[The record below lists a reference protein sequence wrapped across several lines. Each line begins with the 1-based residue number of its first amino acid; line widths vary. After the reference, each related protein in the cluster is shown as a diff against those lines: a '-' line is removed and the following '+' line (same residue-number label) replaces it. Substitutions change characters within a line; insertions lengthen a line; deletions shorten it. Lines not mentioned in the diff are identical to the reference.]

1 MVVIDTIK
9 SGKDYSFLFFA
20 YFLNIWYTNF
30 VKGGT
35 FMGKFVF
42 KKSLGQNFLK
52 DNNVIHKI
60 VDSASIDKDTLV
72 IEIGPGQGAI
82 SRLIVP
88 RAKYSILYE
97 IDTRLNWYL
106 TKVLK
111 DYDNYSI
118 IMNDFLL
125 EDVNKELSKYEYKK
139 LYVVANLPYYITTPI
154 VNKFIDDNIF
164 PDKIVI
170 MIQKEVALRFAAS
183 VNSKDYGAL
192 TVFLNYYYDIK
203 RLFDVSKNCFFPKPK
218 VDSSVVCM
226 ELKKDRLYVRDM
238 FVFKNLVKDSFKH
251 KRKTLKNN
259 LEGYNLDKIEEI
271 LKKYNMDLNVR
282 AESISLEIFVEIAN
296 ELI

>member
-1 MVVIDTIK
+1 
-9 SGKDYSFLFFA
+9 
-20 YFLNIWYTNF
+20 
-30 VKGGT
+30 
-35 FMGKFVF
+35 MGKFVF

-106 TKVLK
+106 SKILK
-111 DYDNYSI
+111 EYDNYSI

-154 VNKFIDDNIF
+154 ITKIIN
-164 PDKIVI
+164 DKIPINEIVI
-170 MIQKEVALRFAAS
+170 MIQKEVADRFSAKPG
-183 VNSKDYGAL
+183 SKEYGQI
-192 TVFLNYYYDIK
+192 TVFLNYFFDI
-203 RLFDVSKNCFFPKPK
+203 DNVCNVSKNCFFPKPK
-218 VDSSVVCM
+218 VDSAVIKM
-226 ELKKDRLYVRDM
+226 KKKEINDYIKNFD
-238 FVFKNLVKDSFKH
+238 VFNKLVKDSFRF
-251 KRKTLKNN
+251 KRKTIKNN
-259 LEGYNLDKIEEI
+259 LVGYDLDIISNI
-271 LKKYNMDLNVR
+271 LTKYGFDINTRSENIPYNV
-282 AESISLEIFVEIAN
+282 FVEIAN
-296 ELI
+296 ELC

>member
-1 MVVIDTIK
+1 
-9 SGKDYSFLFFA
+9 
-20 YFLNIWYTNF
+20 
-30 VKGGT
+30 
-35 FMGKFVF
+35 MGNFVF

-52 DNNVIHKI
+52 DDNVINKI
-60 VDSASIDKDTLV
+60 VDSAEIDKDTLV

-106 TKVLK
+106 TKILRE
-111 DYDNYSI
+111 YDNYSI

-125 EDVNKELSKYEYKK
+125 ENVNKELENYEYKK

-154 VNKFIDDNIF
+154 ISKFINDNIF

-183 VNSKDYGAL
+183 VNTKDYGAL

-203 RLFDVSKNCFFPKPK
+203 KLFDVSRNCFFPKPN
-218 VDSSVVCM
+218 VDSAVVCM
-226 ELKKDRLYVRDM
+226 DLKKDRLYVKDM
-238 FVFKNLVKDSFKH
+238 FVFKNLVRDSFNY
-251 KRKTLKNN
+251 KRKNLKNN
-259 LEGYNLDKIEEI
+259 LKYYDLKKIEKVLE
-271 LKKYNMDLNVR
+271 KYNMDLSVR
-282 AESISLEIFVEIAN
+282 AEAISLEIFVEIAN
-296 ELI
+296 ELV

>member
-1 MVVIDTIK
+1 
-9 SGKDYSFLFFA
+9 
-20 YFLNIWYTNF
+20 
-30 VKGGT
+30 
-35 FMGKFVF
+35 
-42 KKSLGQNFLK
+42 
-52 DNNVIHKI
+52 
-60 VDSASIDKDTLV
+60 
-72 IEIGPGQGAI
+72 
-82 SRLIVP
+82 
-88 RAKYSILYE
+88 
-97 IDTRLNWYL
+97 
-106 TKVLK
+106 
-111 DYDNYSI
+111 
-118 IMNDFLL
+118 
-125 EDVNKELSKYEYKK
+125 
-139 LYVVANLPYYITTPI
+139 
-154 VNKFIDDNIF
+154 
-164 PDKIVI
+164 
-170 MIQKEVALRFAAS
+170 MIQKEVALRFAAP

-238 FVFKNLVKDSFKH
+238 FIFKNLVKDSFKH